1 MDKVLYEFFKDKK
14 RKVNPDDLREI
25 QNWVIKASASMKM
38 MSFATHNAKYTHSG
52 IKKEMS
58 CIANERDFRADG
70 YVRSGNCVPMHID
83 TLLGMDCVG
92 QSAALGAHA
101 FLSIHFPDGSTV
113 FEHIRGKS
121 EWLRNELRLDTE
133 TYYCVCDSFQE
144 ISPEDKSYETSHLL
158 KQVYF
163 PVAEDEYHL
172 LSLVSPSILMVELK
186 NRILERYQNF
196 KEIKAAKE
204 AERKGLHHAGYCEL
218 LGLTEMAF
226 GGTKAQNIGVLNL
239 SARGS
244 IWHLDSVP
252 PSLDKQRVRLPK
264 HDFFTECLW
273 KKKFEDRFE
282 RIAKLESLS
291 ISNIRTKQSREV
303 LLQSIADS
311 IIEAVWS
318 IRGAEVG
325 WSSRDTYQYL
335 PEYQKI
341 WLDNANTD
349 KRKSST
355 SWSAEV
361 VNTMTRWICRYEVG
375 YKNVNRP
382 LATDSDFID
391 VKHIIEQTREAWV

>member
-1 MDKVLYEFFKDKK
+1 MDKALYEFFQSKK
-14 RKVNPDDLREI
+14 MDPENLAEVQQWIVN
-25 QNWVIKASASMKM
+25 ASNLSIGLN
-38 MSFATHNAKYTHSG
+38 FATHNGKYSHSG
-52 IKKEMS
+52 VKKEM
-58 CIANERDFRADG
+58 CCVAIERDYRADG
-70 YVRSGNCVPMHID
+70 YVRTGNCEPMHID

-92 QSAALGAHA
+92 NAAALGAYG
-101 FLSIHFPDGSTV
+101 FLSVQLSNGKTV
-113 FEHIRGKS
+113 LELLQHKS
-121 EWLRNELRLDTE
+121 EVLRNELKLDIE
-133 TYYCVCDSFQE
+133 HYINICESFLK
-144 ISPEDKSYETSHLL
+144 IFPEDNSYETSHLL

-186 NRILERYQNF
+186 KRILERYQNF

-325 WSSRDTYQYL
+325 WSSRDTYQHL